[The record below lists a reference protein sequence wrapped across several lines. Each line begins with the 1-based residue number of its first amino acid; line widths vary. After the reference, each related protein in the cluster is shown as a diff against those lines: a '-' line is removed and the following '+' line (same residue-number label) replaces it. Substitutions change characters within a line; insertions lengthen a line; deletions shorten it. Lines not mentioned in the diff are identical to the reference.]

1 MARGKFITLE
11 GGEAAG
17 KSTQVA
23 RIKAALEARGI
34 ETIVTREPGGTRLAE
49 LIRGLLKDEYEDAP
63 CDRAELLL
71 FLAARAQLVKNV
83 VKPALDAGKWV
94 VSDRFSDS
102 TFAYQGYGRGLPIDA
117 IKTANSF
124 ACDGLKPDITF
135 WLDVSPETALKR
147 RLGREAATNTG
158 ADRFEREQAAFH
170 ERLRAGFAA
179 LHAAEPERIARIDA
193 NSAPDDVWEEIW
205 THLKPILS

>member
-17 KSTQVA
+17 KSTQIA

-34 ETIVTREPGGTRLAE
+34 ETVVTREPGGTRLAE

-83 VKPALDAGKWV
+83 IKPALDAGKWV

-102 TFAYQGYGRGLPIDA
+102 TFAYQGYGRGLPLDA
-117 IKTANSF
+117 IETANSF

-147 RLGREAATNTG
+147 RLGREAATHTG

-179 LHAAEPERIARIDA
+179 LHAAEPGRIARIDA
-193 NSAPDDVWEEIW
+193 NAAQDDVWEEIW